1 MHHSWVPLPPAEQE
15 RPPSPA
21 GSREGV
27 GRSRY
32 RRSGATGAVFL
43 VRRGQK
49 SSTKRAMS
57 RCVEHDVCRLDLG
70 RSGPETVVEPIGG
83 FWTVTAE
90 AAVHAHPR
98 YRRGG
103 PGRHADRGSRPD
115 ARFLARSGLEL
126 LSCCAV
132 LVEPGAR
139 AEVKLTVGDGDT
151 AVALGSGDV
160 PVLGTP
166 RVVALCEEATVAAV
180 AGRLDSGCTSV
191 GMRIQLDHLQPNA
204 VGSTVAAE
212 AVLEKVEGRKL
223 LFTVSVRDH
232 RGLVACGKVTRV
244 VVDADRFLEKT

>member
-1 MHHSWVPLPPAEQE
+1 
-15 RPPSPA
+15 
-21 GSREGV
+21 
-27 GRSRY
+27 
-32 RRSGATGAVFL
+32 
-43 VRRGQK
+43 
-49 SSTKRAMS
+49 
-57 RCVEHDVCRLDLG
+57 
-70 RSGPETVVEPIGG
+70 
-83 FWTVTAE
+83 
-90 AAVHAHPR
+90 
-98 YRRGG
+98 
-103 PGRHADRGSRPD
+103 
-115 ARFLARSGLEL
+115 
-126 LSCCAV
+126 V

-139 AEVKLTVGDGDT
+139 AEIKLTVGDGDT

-180 AGRLDSGCTSV
+180 DGRLGPGCTSV

-223 LFTVSVRDH
+223 LFTVSVRDQ